1 MTSILDLK
9 EVPLEFTKINN
20 QINKQMTNNK
30 SFHNR
35 DISGN
40 NGWLV
45 DNGLMINSVLWI
57 DVNGIK

>member
-1 MTSILDLK
+1 MASILDVK

-35 DISGN
+35 DISGS
-40 NGWLV
+40 NGRLV

-57 DVNGIK
+57 YVNGIK